1 MDEDAAEDGRVDGGD
16 LASEDA
22 FSGGDLGCLN
32 ESAFWSLLHEP
43 DILSFSSFN
52 RKRERERVER
62 EGELMLGFGFCKMEE
77 KVTNVNLEKKR
88 WKRRGKKQEKF
99 KILKMINIIL
109 SLLKKI

>member
-52 RKRERERVER
+52 RKRERERE
-62 EGELMLGFGFCKMEE
+62 
-77 KVTNVNLEKKR
+77 
-88 WKRRGKKQEKF
+88 
-99 KILKMINIIL
+99 
-109 SLLKKI
+109 

>member
-1 MDEDAAEDGRVDGGD
+1 
-16 LASEDA
+16 
-22 FSGGDLGCLN
+22 
-32 ESAFWSLLHEP
+32 
-43 DILSFSSFN
+43 
-52 RKRERERVER
+52 
-62 EGELMLGFGFCKMEE
+62 MLGFGFCKMEE